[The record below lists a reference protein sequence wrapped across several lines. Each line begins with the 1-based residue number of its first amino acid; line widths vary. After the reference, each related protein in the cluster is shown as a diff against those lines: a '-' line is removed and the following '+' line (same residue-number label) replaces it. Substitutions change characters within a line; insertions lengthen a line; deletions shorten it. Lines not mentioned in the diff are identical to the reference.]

1 MCRGCPIFFTALSIA
16 GSGPLG
22 LELFNYSVI
31 IMDYFLMH
39 ANFINMDYF
48 LIHADFISM
57 HYYLMHYNFI
67 AQVARYDVLK

>member
-1 MCRGCPIFFTALSIA
+1 
-16 GSGPLG
+16 
-22 LELFNYSVI
+22 
-31 IMDYFLMH
+31 MH